1 MDHLNPRSPL
11 VFDTTSLGRRPGSM
25 EQVQRTVEAPADL
38 GTDVIAV
45 PEGTPVELDLRL
57 ESVVEGVLV
66 TGSAR
71 ATATGACV
79 RCLDPVSQQ
88 VDVAFQE
95 LFAYADRA
103 AHHHEVA
110 PEQDETEEHTLEG
123 DLFDLEPVLR
133 DTVVPA
139 LPFQPV
145 CRVDC
150 PGLCPQCGARL
161 ADDPDHHHDV
171 IDPRWSALSALSSV
185 DVSEDHPSN
194 TDEKRN

>member
-1 MDHLNPRSPL
+1 
-11 VFDTTSLGRRPGSM
+11 M

-45 PEGTPVELDLRL
+45 PAGAPVELELRL

-79 RCLDPVSQQ
+79 RCLDPVDHE
-88 VDVAFQE
+88 VDVRFQE

-110 PEQDETEEHTLEG
+110 PGEDETEEHTLEG

-133 DTVVPA
+133 DAVVPA

-145 CRVDC
+145 CRDDC
-150 PGLCPQCGARL
+150 PGLCSECGARL
-161 ADDPDHHHDV
+161 ADDPQHHHDV

-185 DVSEDHPSN
+185 DVTEDHPRN
-194 TDEKRN
+194 TNEKRN

>member
-45 PEGTPVELDLRL
+45 PAGAPVELELRL

-79 RCLDPVSQQ
+79 RCLDPVDHE
-88 VDVAFQE
+88 VDVRFQE

-110 PEQDETEEHTLEG
+110 PDEDETEEHTLAG

-133 DTVVPA
+133 DAVVPA

-145 CRVDC
+145 CREDC
-150 PGLCPQCGARL
+150 PGLCSECGAHL
-161 ADDPDHHHDV
+161 ADDPQHHHDV

-185 DVSEDHPSN
+185 DVTDDHPSN
-194 TDEKRN
+194 TNEMRN